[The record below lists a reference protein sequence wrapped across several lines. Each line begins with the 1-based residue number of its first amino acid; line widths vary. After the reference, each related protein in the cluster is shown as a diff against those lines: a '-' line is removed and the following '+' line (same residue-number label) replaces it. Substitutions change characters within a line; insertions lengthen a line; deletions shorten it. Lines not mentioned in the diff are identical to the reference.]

1 MNITRLFQRVASLPG
16 LSWLSSREVNSSTGE
31 MRFIPQRNQILGT
44 RVEIT
49 TTVSGIVLPDQQDM
63 KASIFV
69 LIESVGPDVRGYKPG
84 DIVLPYKSNQIFL
97 RGGYHRLILEDKEVL
112 AVAENLPL
120 DRLSVGGKPLKAM
133 ADGKFSLP
141 AVQSAA

>member
-1 MNITRLFQRVASLPG
+1 VNITRLFQRVASLPG